1 MTLPQKINQL
11 IVLKEAASDSRQ
23 QEALKDA
30 IALMKSRVDFYELAY
45 MRGYRDAKRKG
56 DEA

>member
-1 MTLPQKINQL
+1 MTLNQKINQL
-11 IVLKEAASDSRQ
+11 IVLHNAAYDSRQ
-23 QEALKDA
+23 QDALKDA
-30 IALMKSRVDFYELAY
+30 ITLMKSKVDFYEIAY

>member
-1 MTLPQKINQL
+1 MTLNQKINQL
-11 IVLKEAASDSRQ
+11 IVLHDAAYDSRQ
-23 QEALKDA
+23 QAALKDA
-30 IALMKSRVDFYELAY
+30 IILMKNKVDLYELAY